1 MVKQKTPL
9 FIALALLMYMY
20 GLSLFTTRPRK
31 ASGARSE
38 EEEKSYITFHKHT
51 VYSYIKGL
59 LMQKTFLLNCIPFA
73 YSPNPL
79 TLSVRSLPIN
89 YKSSGARRKDCL
101 GFHKHTV
108 YSYLNVFLKAKKSWK
123 IKRLFISISTYCL
136 KLQPSY
142 FMYMVSPLE
151 LRGLER
157 PLGLGQRKKKNLVL
171 LFTKTQYNHMEKV

>member
-31 ASGARSE
+31 ASGVRSE

-73 YSPNPL
+73 YSPSPL

-89 YKSSGARRKDCL
+89 YAPQKILWSKKKRLCRFSQTHSL
-101 GFHKHTV
+101 LIFQGFT
-108 YSYLNVFLKAKKSWK
+108 K
-123 IKRLFISISTYCL
+123 IKLVRKCRRFSYKSVYLLLMAQALLLYLYALSPSTTR
-136 KLQPSY
+136 PRR
-142 FMYMVSPLE
+142 PLE
-151 LRGLER
+151 Q
-157 PLGLGQRKKKNLVL
+157 GQRKKKKIV
-171 LFTKTQYNHMEKV
+171 